1 MEKNTDKLNY
11 QTSNLE
17 SLESPRYHSIKLK
30 SKTNKNKFAVE
41 NVEFIMEE
49 SSQVSPRKHIIKH
62 IYKEKDNALNAIS
75 KEINKKQNHKKIKNQ
90 KSSTI
95 YPIQKKIYNVIKKYI
110 NGKPQKDKDKEN
122 ININA
127 YKKADPISYKNI
139 QSSNKEKIMHK
150 SQSNPTINKPQE
162 MNMESNFM
170 KLSKDANIYTSN
182 AQYIQNKKVLLF
194 DKFNYDNNEYIPDR
208 AKLFDMTRMPKIAK
222 KDSFVF
228 KTTKFRVGHFIN
240 NKKDNNVYD
249 SGIKNE
255 FSNRSLLDFNYRNVD
270 INKNNLSYNEYNSQ
284 TSLIRNPEKLTT
296 QNSYIDNSYQKFKRH
311 PPSDTFYKELMSK
324 KNETYE
330 QYFKS
335 PNKEKEKE
343 KEKEIN
349 IEEYADSN
357 LINVD
362 VNDKEMQGFLQPY
375 YKNKTIKKKPEVK
388 RLYYKQMLKSNKNE
402 LNGYSVL
409 LSKKKNNMGQPLY
422 FPKIFS
428 SNINFDNYSQK
439 ERFEKISESFA
450 GLKNLIENFKKKGE
464 LDELDFIYDYAL
476 SKNIDKNILT
486 IKNLNNFYNF
496 LHEKQMPLDSKKSLK
511 ENIILALNYDTNLNN
526 YEEKNKKL
534 KLKLNNKDKVSNRI
548 FIEAKSVKNKKKIN
562 DRKEV
567 KLMLD
572 LNLQKRVSTKDS
584 FSVDN
589 KINTR
594 DELKKEIEN
603 IKNEVLNKQKI
614 IENVRNINDK
624 TKNYEKVFDSNE
636 RLYYTWFK
644 NQQAKD
650 INNYRKKS
658 KLTELY
664 YYNKTKEE
672 IIKNDMEQKYFG
684 EEHK

>member
-511 ENIILALNYDTNLNN
+511 ENIILALNYDANLIN

-584 FSVDN
+584 FSADN

>member
-1 MEKNTDKLNY
+1 
-11 QTSNLE
+11 
-17 SLESPRYHSIKLK
+17 
-30 SKTNKNKFAVE
+30 
-41 NVEFIMEE
+41 
-49 SSQVSPRKHIIKH
+49 
-62 IYKEKDNALNAIS
+62 
-75 KEINKKQNHKKIKNQ
+75 
-90 KSSTI
+90 
-95 YPIQKKIYNVIKKYI
+95 
-110 NGKPQKDKDKEN
+110 
-122 ININA
+122 
-127 YKKADPISYKNI
+127 
-139 QSSNKEKIMHK
+139 
-150 SQSNPTINKPQE
+150 
-162 MNMESNFM
+162 
-170 KLSKDANIYTSN
+170 
-182 AQYIQNKKVLLF
+182 
-194 DKFNYDNNEYIPDR
+194 
-208 AKLFDMTRMPKIAK
+208 
-222 KDSFVF
+222 
-228 KTTKFRVGHFIN
+228 
-240 NKKDNNVYD
+240 
-249 SGIKNE
+249 
-255 FSNRSLLDFNYRNVD
+255 
-270 INKNNLSYNEYNSQ
+270 
-284 TSLIRNPEKLTT
+284 
-296 QNSYIDNSYQKFKRH
+296 
-311 PPSDTFYKELMSK
+311 MSK

-511 ENIILALNYDTNLNN
+511 ENIILALNYDANLNN

>member
-249 SGIKNE
+249 SGLKNE

-270 INKNNLSYNEYNSQ
+270 INKNNLSYNEYSSQ

-335 PNKEKEKE
+335 PNKEKE

-511 ENIILALNYDTNLNN
+511 ENIILALNYDANLNN

>member
-139 QSSNKEKIMHK
+139 QSSNKDKIMHK

-511 ENIILALNYDTNLNN
+511 ENIILALNYDANLNN

-672 IIKNDMEQKYFG
+672 IIKNDMEQK
-684 EEHK
+684 

>member
-249 SGIKNE
+249 SGIKSE
-255 FSNRSLLDFNYRNVD
+255 FSNRSLFDFNYRNVD

-335 PNKEKEKE
+335 PNKEKE

-511 ENIILALNYDTNLNN
+511 ENIILALNYDANLNN

>member
-30 SKTNKNKFAVE
+30 SKSNKNKFEVE

-255 FSNRSLLDFNYRNVD
+255 FSNRSLFDFNYRNVD

-511 ENIILALNYDTNLNN
+511 ENIILALNYDANLNN

-562 DRKEV
+562 DRKEI
-567 KLMLD
+567 KLMID

-672 IIKNDMEQKYFG
+672 IIKNDMEQKYF
-684 EEHK
+684 

>member
-30 SKTNKNKFAVE
+30 SKSNKNKFEVE

-511 ENIILALNYDTNLNN
+511 ENIILALNYDANLNN

>member
-255 FSNRSLLDFNYRNVD
+255 FSNRSLFDFNYRNVD

>member
-90 KSSTI
+90 KSSII
-95 YPIQKKIYNVIKKYI
+95 YPTQKKIYNVIKKYI

-228 KTTKFRVGHFIN
+228 KTTKFRVGHFI

-511 ENIILALNYDTNLNN
+511 ENIILALNYDANLNN

>member
-270 INKNNLSYNEYNSQ
+270 INKNNLSYNEYSSQ

-511 ENIILALNYDTNLNN
+511 ENIILALNYDANLNN

>member
-255 FSNRSLLDFNYRNVD
+255 FSNRSLLDFNYRNID

-335 PNKEKEKE
+335 PNKEKE

-511 ENIILALNYDTNLNN
+511 ENIILALNYDANLNN

>member
-90 KSSTI
+90 KSSKI

-255 FSNRSLLDFNYRNVD
+255 FSNRSLFDFNYRNVD
-270 INKNNLSYNEYNSQ
+270 INKNNLSYNEYSSQ

-428 SNINFDNYSQK
+428 SNINFDNHSQK

-511 ENIILALNYDTNLNN
+511 ENIILALNYDANLNN

>member
-30 SKTNKNKFAVE
+30 SKSNKNKFEVE

-511 ENIILALNYDTNLNN
+511 ENIILALNYDANLNN

-534 KLKLNNKDKVSNRI
+534 KLKFNNKDKVSNRI

>member
-30 SKTNKNKFAVE
+30 SKSNKNKFEVE

-255 FSNRSLLDFNYRNVD
+255 FSNRSLFDFNYRNVD

-511 ENIILALNYDTNLNN
+511 ENIILALNYDANLNN

-614 IENVRNINDK
+614 M
-624 TKNYEKVFDSNE
+624 
-636 RLYYTWFK
+636 
-644 NQQAKD
+644 
-650 INNYRKKS
+650 KKS
-658 KLTELY
+658 LIRMKDFIILGLKINKL
-664 YYNKTKEE
+664 K
-672 IIKNDMEQKYFG
+672 I
-684 EEHK
+684 

>member
-270 INKNNLSYNEYNSQ
+270 INKNNLSYNEYSSQ
-284 TSLIRNPEKLTT
+284 TSLIRNREKLTT

-335 PNKEKEKE
+335 PNKEKE

-511 ENIILALNYDTNLNN
+511 ENIILALNYDANLNN

>member
-122 ININA
+122 FNINA

-270 INKNNLSYNEYNSQ
+270 INKNNLSYNEYSSQ

-296 QNSYIDNSYQKFKRH
+296 QNSYIDNSYQKFKRY

-335 PNKEKEKE
+335 PNKEKE

-511 ENIILALNYDTNLNN
+511 ENIILALNYDANLNN

>member
-335 PNKEKEKE
+335 PNKEKENE

-511 ENIILALNYDTNLNN
+511 ENIILALNYDANLNN

>member
-270 INKNNLSYNEYNSQ
+270 INKNNLSYNEYSSQ

>member
-1 MEKNTDKLNY
+1 MERNIDISKYK
-11 QTSNLE
+11 TSNLE

-30 SKTNKNKFAVE
+30 SKTNNNNFAIE

-49 SSQVSPRKHIIKH
+49 NNIMSPRKHIIKH
-62 IYKEKDNALNAIS
+62 IYKEKNNPLNAIS
-75 KEINKKQNHKKIKNQ
+75 KEINKKQSHKKIKNQ

-95 YPIQKKIYNVIKKYI
+95 YPFQKKIYNVIKKYI
-110 NGKPQKDKDKEN
+110 NGKPQKDKDN
-122 ININA
+122 IIINA
-127 YKKADPISYKNI
+127 YKKVDPISYKNI
-139 QSSNKEKIMHK
+139 QSSNKDKIMHK
-150 SQSNPTINKPQE
+150 SQSNPTINKPE
-162 MNMESNFM
+162 KMNMESNFM
-170 KLSKDANIYTSN
+170 KLSKEANIYTSN

-194 DKFNYDNNEYIPDR
+194 DKFNYDNNQYIPDR

-240 NKKDNNVYD
+240 NKKDNNGFD
-249 SGIKNE
+249 SGIRDE

-270 INKNNLSYNEYNSQ
+270 INKSNLSYNEYSNQ
-284 TSLIRNPEKLTT
+284 TSLIRNPEKLIT

-335 PNKEKEKE
+335 PYKEKEKE
-343 KEKEIN
+343 NEIN
-349 IEEYADSN
+349 KEEYVDSN
-357 LINVD
+357 LINYD

-375 YKNKTIKKKPEVK
+375 YKNKPIKKKPEEK
-388 RLYYKQMLKSNKNE
+388 RLYYKQMLKGNKNE

-428 SNINFDNYSQK
+428 SNIKFDNFSQK

-526 YEEKNKKL
+526 YEDKNKKS
-534 KLKLNNKDKVSNRI
+534 KFILNNKDKISNKI

-562 DRKEV
+562 DRKEI

-594 DELKKEIEN
+594 DELLKEIED

-614 IENVRNINDK
+614 IENARNIDDK
-624 TKNYEKVFDSNE
+624 IKNNAKVFDSNE

>member
-270 INKNNLSYNEYNSQ
+270 INKNNLSYNEYSSQ

-311 PPSDTFYKELMSK
+311 PPSDTFYKELMFK

-375 YKNKTIKKKPEVK
+375 YKNKTIMKKPEVK

-496 LHEKQMPLDSKKSLK
+496 LHEKRMPLDSKKSLK
-511 ENIILALNYDTNLNN
+511 ENIILALNYDANLIN

-548 FIEAKSVKNKKKIN
+548 FIEAKSVKNKKK
-562 DRKEV
+562 
-567 KLMLD
+567 
-572 LNLQKRVSTKDS
+572 
-584 FSVDN
+584 N
-589 KINTR
+589 K
-594 DELKKEIEN
+594 
-603 IKNEVLNKQKI
+603 
-614 IENVRNINDK
+614 
-624 TKNYEKVFDSNE
+624 
-636 RLYYTWFK
+636 
-644 NQQAKD
+644 
-650 INNYRKKS
+650 
-658 KLTELY
+658 
-664 YYNKTKEE
+664 
-672 IIKNDMEQKYFG
+672 
-684 EEHK
+684 

>member
-1 MEKNTDKLNY
+1 
-11 QTSNLE
+11 
-17 SLESPRYHSIKLK
+17 
-30 SKTNKNKFAVE
+30 
-41 NVEFIMEE
+41 MEE

-270 INKNNLSYNEYNSQ
+270 INKNNLSYNEYSSQ

>member
-255 FSNRSLLDFNYRNVD
+255 FSNRSLFDFNYRNVD

-584 FSVDN
+584 FSADN

>member
-30 SKTNKNKFAVE
+30 SKSNKNKFEVE

>member
-270 INKNNLSYNEYNSQ
+270 INKNNLSYNEYSSQ

-335 PNKEKEKE
+335 PNKEKE

-511 ENIILALNYDTNLNN
+511 ENIILALNYDTNLIN

>member
-1 MEKNTDKLNY
+1 
-11 QTSNLE
+11 
-17 SLESPRYHSIKLK
+17 
-30 SKTNKNKFAVE
+30 
-41 NVEFIMEE
+41 
-49 SSQVSPRKHIIKH
+49 
-62 IYKEKDNALNAIS
+62 
-75 KEINKKQNHKKIKNQ
+75 
-90 KSSTI
+90 
-95 YPIQKKIYNVIKKYI
+95 
-110 NGKPQKDKDKEN
+110 
-122 ININA
+122 
-127 YKKADPISYKNI
+127 
-139 QSSNKEKIMHK
+139 MHK

-270 INKNNLSYNEYNSQ
+270 INKNNLSYNEYSSQ

>member
-222 KDSFVF
+222 KDSFIF

-511 ENIILALNYDTNLNN
+511 ENIILALNYDTNLIN

-584 FSVDN
+584 FSADN

>member
-222 KDSFVF
+222 KDSFIF

-270 INKNNLSYNEYNSQ
+270 INKNNLSYNEYSSQ

-335 PNKEKEKE
+335 PNKEKE

-402 LNGYSVL
+402 LNGYSLL

-511 ENIILALNYDTNLNN
+511 ENIILALNYDANLNN

>member
-30 SKTNKNKFAVE
+30 SKSNKNKFEVE

-255 FSNRSLLDFNYRNVD
+255 FSNRSLFDFNYRNVD

-511 ENIILALNYDTNLNN
+511 ENIILALNYDANLNN

>member
-30 SKTNKNKFAVE
+30 SKSNKNKFEVE

-110 NGKPQKDKDKEN
+110 NGKPQKDKDN
-122 ININA
+122 IIINA
-127 YKKADPISYKNI
+127 YKKVDPISYKNI
-139 QSSNKEKIMHK
+139 QSSNKDKIMHK

-511 ENIILALNYDTNLNN
+511 ENIILALNYDANLNN

-562 DRKEV
+562 DRKEI
-567 KLMLD
+567 KLMID

-672 IIKNDMEQKYFG
+672 IIKNDMEQKYF
-684 EEHK
+684 

>member
-270 INKNNLSYNEYNSQ
+270 INKNNLSYNEYSSQ
-284 TSLIRNPEKLTT
+284 TSLIKNPEKLTT

>member
-270 INKNNLSYNEYNSQ
+270 INKNNLSYNEYSSQ

-335 PNKEKEKE
+335 PNKEKE

-644 NQQAKD
+644 NQQAKN

>member
-511 ENIILALNYDTNLNN
+511 ENIILALNYDANLIN

>member
-511 ENIILALNYDTNLNN
+511 ENIILALNYDANLNN

-534 KLKLNNKDKVSNRI
+534 KLKFNNKDKVSNRI

>member
-30 SKTNKNKFAVE
+30 SKSNKNKFEVE

-62 IYKEKDNALNAIS
+62 IYKEKDNTLNAIS

-255 FSNRSLLDFNYRNVD
+255 FSNRSLFDFNYRNVD

-476 SKNIDKNILT
+476 SKNTDKNILT

-511 ENIILALNYDTNLNN
+511 ENIILALNYDANLNN

>member
-255 FSNRSLLDFNYRNVD
+255 FSNRSLFDFNYRNVD

-335 PNKEKEKE
+335 PNKEKE

-511 ENIILALNYDTNLNN
+511 ENIILALNYDANLNN

>member
-270 INKNNLSYNEYNSQ
+270 INKNNLSYNEYSSQ

-335 PNKEKEKE
+335 PNKEKE

-511 ENIILALNYDTNLNN
+511 ENIILALNYDANLNN

>member
-1 MEKNTDKLNY
+1 MERNTDKLNY

-270 INKNNLSYNEYNSQ
+270 INKNNLSYNEYSSQ

-511 ENIILALNYDTNLNN
+511 ENIILALNYDANLNN